1 MVLNPWR
8 TNFLYGIE
16 KHWPN
21 QNNVLSKAHSLITV
35 HTVTFIVPYT
45 ARKNIF
51 YFFKCSEKM
60 LFPKKLGW
68 NMIFLVLPGRWYF
81 LFPKISS
88 YSLDGKWKM
97 MFVKK
102 NTWKYIFFKCSE
114 KMVFPKKSH
123 WNKIFIVV
131 LSGKMIVL
139 FPKYMILFFRHK
151 MEDDLS
157 QKDTWNK
164 IFFSNAPKRWFIQK
178 KLRWNMIFLVLS
190 GKMVFFFREGMIFF
204 LWTENER
211 WSFSRNTWK
220 YDIICIYV

>member
-1 MVLNPWR
+1 MKDDVC
-8 TNFLYGIE
+8 
-16 KHWPN
+16 
-21 QNNVLSKAHSLITV
+21 Q
-35 HTVTFIVPYT
+35 
-45 ARKNIF
+45 
-51 YFFKCSEKM
+51 
-60 LFPKKLGW
+60 
-68 NMIFLVLPGRWYF
+68 
-81 LFPKISS
+81 
-88 YSLDGKWKM
+88 
-97 MFVKK
+97 K

-178 KLRWNMIFLVLS
+178 KLSWNMIFLVLS

-211 WSFSRNTWK
+211 
-220 YDIICIYV
+220 

>member
-81 LFPKISS
+81 LFPKILS

-102 NTWKYIFFKCSE
+102 IHGNIFSSNVLKRWSFQ
-114 KMVFPKKSH
+114 KKSC
-123 WNKIFIVV
+123 
-131 LSGKMIVL
+131 
-139 FPKYMILFFRHK
+139 
-151 MEDDLS
+151 
-157 QKDTWNK
+157 
-164 IFFSNAPKRWFIQK
+164 
-178 KLRWNMIFLVLS
+178 WNMIFLVLS
-190 GKMVFFFREGMIFF
+190 GKAVFFAKKIWYFFFGQNMKDYLSQVIHGNMIFSVYMYKCY
-204 LWTENER
+204 N
-211 WSFSRNTWK
+211 
-220 YDIICIYV
+220 YDILLLLKKIKDNLLPKSYT